1 MTVVSEIVR
10 ESPVLRVS
18 ALHHHSTVNSS
29 SYIGP
34 STLRVTC
41 FSAFV
46 WTIIVI
52 VYTCMLMLFMR
63 NIQPNTCIEARV
75 WLSMTLF
82 RVCAGALIRTFICV
96 LWVNNRGTYAQRSSI
111 YSAARI
117 EQAFIDPG
125 SFAGAVIGLLLSFPP
140 FSPGSRLE
148 CGALHALSLASIFV
162 LALHYFTK
170 WTSKII
176 ARFLYIIGR
185 RAEAARWERFIGVRV
200 EGPSVTAARAQSRV
214 FIEEMTLASYS
225 AISIRGDSCVVC
237 TDTYEATSKIR
248 VINCG
253 YRASVTNAAAAES
266 AESSSGVLILTSTAV
281 DDTEQQQQQHQQVFP
296 KIDSSLSTNTVV
308 TSGTGFFSSLSTL
321 FTLFSRRPAHMS
333 SPLILDGHHFHA
345 ACLDRWL
352 DTHNSC
358 PICRAP
364 VYRGPA
370 AVNAAEQEETNAGE
384 LDRIAFLA
392 RIGLARF
399 FNDSTETAAATTATT
414 TTATATTLHI
424 AAPQTPSA
432 THHDNTTNDVIA
444 VTNPII
450 NINNQSTIH
459 HSELIPNNTTNNTN
473 TNSTT
478 TAGIRLSPSVR
489 RLFARVAGNHPEA
502 VALATAAA
510 EDGDLS
516 LAIAILASVDAEG

>member
-1 MTVVSEIVR
+1 MTLAVGDIVR
-10 ESPVLRVS
+10 ESPVLDVS
-18 ALHHHSTVNSS
+18 ALHNHNHTPISS
-29 SYIGP
+29 SSSP
-34 STLRVTC
+34 STLRVTF
-41 FSAFV
+41 FSAVV
-46 WTIIVI
+46 WTIIAI
-52 VYTCMLMLFMR
+52 VYASMLMLFMR
-63 NIQPNTCIEARV
+63 NIQSNTCIEARV

-82 RVCAGALIRTFICV
+82 RVCAGALIRIFICV

-148 CGALHALSLASIFV
+148 CGSLHALSLASIFV
-162 LALHYFTK
+162 LAMHYFTK
-170 WTSKII
+170 WASKIF
-176 ARFLYIIGR
+176 ARFLYFIGR
-185 RAEAARWERFIGVRV
+185 RAEAGRWERFIGVRV

-225 AISIRGDSCVVC
+225 AISIRGDSCIVC
-237 TDTYEATSKIR
+237 TDNYEASSKIR

-253 YRASVTNAAAAES
+253 RAHRAFTEEGAALPT
-266 AESSSGVLILTSTAV
+266 GVLILSSTAV
-281 DDTEQQQQQHQQVFP
+281 DDTEEQQQQQQQQQQQHVLP
-296 KIDSSLSTNTVV
+296 KIDSSSSSYTTNTAA
-308 TSGTGFFSSLSTL
+308 TSSFLSTL
-321 FTLFSRRPAHMS
+321 FTHFSRRPTHMA

-364 VYRGPA
+364 VYRGLA
-370 AVNAAEQEETNAGE
+370 AASAAEQEETNAGE
-384 LDRIAFLA
+384 IDRIAFLA

-399 FNDSTETAAATTATT
+399 FNDSNETATT
-414 TTATATTLHI
+414 TTTTTATTLHI
-424 AAPQTPSA
+424 AAPQT
-432 THHDNTTNDVIA
+432 TTIS

-459 HSELIPNNTTNNTN
+459 HSELILTNNVTN
-473 TNSTT
+473 NNNTT
-478 TAGIRLSPSVR
+478 TAGIIRLSPSVR

-516 LAIAILASVDAEG
+516 LAIAILASVDAED